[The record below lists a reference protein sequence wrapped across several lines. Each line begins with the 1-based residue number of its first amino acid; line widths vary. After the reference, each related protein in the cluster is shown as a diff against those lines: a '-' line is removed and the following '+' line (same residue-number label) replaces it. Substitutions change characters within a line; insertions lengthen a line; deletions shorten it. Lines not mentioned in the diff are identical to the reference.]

1 MTYRIKLDNC
11 CCEPEIKMEFT
22 FDKKHFAEVAVI
34 ANCGFRQVMITDA
47 DTGEVIYSR
56 YVCDEH
62 FELDNGYQ
70 NIADC
75 IKDLLCYAKYPRGF

>member
-1 MTYRIKLDNC
+1 MMYRIQLENC
-11 CCEPEIKMEFT
+11 CLEPEIKMEFT

-47 DTGEVIYSR
+47 DTGEVVYNR
-56 YVCDEH
+56 YVGSEH
-62 FELDNGYQ
+62 FELDKGYQ

-75 IKDLLCYAKYPRGF
+75 IKDLLRYAKYPRGF

>member
-1 MTYRIKLDNC
+1 
-11 CCEPEIKMEFT
+11 
-22 FDKKHFAEVAVI
+22 
-34 ANCGFRQVMITDA
+34 MITDA

-75 IKDLLCYAKYPRGF
+75 IKDLLRYAKYPRGF